1 MNLILMNMKRFF
13 VIVTFL
19 ACSAFASFGQR
30 FAYVDTEYIM
40 NKIPAYKTAQQ
51 QLDQLSA
58 GWQKEVEAKLAE
70 LDKLFKAFQT
80 EKPLLSE
87 DMKAKREAVIV
98 ARENEVKEL
107 QKKYFGTDGAYAKK
121 QTELVKPIQDRVYQ
135 AVKEFADEGGYAIIF
150 DTAGGPNVLYANPRS
165 DRSDDILLKLGYAN

>member
-1 MNLILMNMKRFF
+1 M
-13 VIVTFL
+13 IVTFL

-51 QLDQLSA
+51 QLDQLSR
-58 GWQKEVEAKLAE
+58 VAE
-70 LDKLFKAFQT
+70 RGGSQARRTGQTLQSVQT

-121 QTELVKPIQDRVYQ
+121 QTEWLSPFRTGCISC
-135 AVKEFADEGGYAIIF
+135 EGIC
-150 DTAGGPNVLYANPRS
+150 
-165 DRSDDILLKLGYAN
+165 